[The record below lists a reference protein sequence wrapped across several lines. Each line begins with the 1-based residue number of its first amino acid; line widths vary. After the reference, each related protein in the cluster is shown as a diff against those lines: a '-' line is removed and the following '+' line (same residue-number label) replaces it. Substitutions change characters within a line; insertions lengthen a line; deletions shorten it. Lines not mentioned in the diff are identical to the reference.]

1 MRIDVYPKFSKLID
15 SRVSGRT
22 VIVIDVLRSSTSIIW
37 AVKNGAG
44 KIIPATDAGEAATI
58 LSKLD
63 SPDVVLAGEIGGVK
77 HPDFHIGN
85 SPSEFSP
92 EVVANKTIVIST
104 SNGTKVINGAKGAK
118 SVLIGG
124 MINMSAVA
132 KRVAKSNDDVLI
144 ICAGTDDEI
153 SADDLCAAGAIIDA
167 IHKTYDGKIE
177 QSDMAFV
184 CQSLYKS
191 WDKGNLDL
199 SKTTHWS
206 RLVELGFQDDIK
218 FCFSKDVTDVVPE
231 YINGVIE

>member
-1 MRIDVYPKFSKLID
+1 MTAGFRADCNSYRCAALIYQHY
-15 SRVSGRT
+15 
-22 VIVIDVLRSSTSIIW
+22 W

-153 SADDLCAAGAIIDA
+153 SADDLARRRYYRRY
-167 IHKTYDGKIE
+167 T
-177 QSDMAFV
+177 
-184 CQSLYKS
+184 
-191 WDKGNLDL
+191 
-199 SKTTHWS
+199 
-206 RLVELGFQDDIK
+206 
-218 FCFSKDVTDVVPE
+218 
-231 YINGVIE
+231 

>member
-1 MRIDVYPKFSKLID
+1 MRLDVYPKFSKLID

-22 VIVIDVLRSSTSIIW
+22 VIVVDVLRSTTSIIW

-58 LSKLD
+58 FSRLD
-63 SPDVVLAGEIGGVK
+63 SPDVVLAGEVGGVK

-85 SPSEFSP
+85 SPFEFTP
-92 EVVANKTIVIST
+92 EVVENKTIIIST

-118 SVLIGG
+118 SVLVGA
-124 MINMSAVA
+124 MINMTAVA
-132 KRVAKSNDDVLI
+132 KRAAKCSDDILI

-167 IHKTYDGKIE
+167 LHKNYDGGIE

-184 CQSLYKS
+184 CQNLYKN
-191 WDKGNLDL
+191 WENGNIDL
-199 SKTTHWS
+199 SKTKHWS
-206 RLVELGFQDDIK
+206 CLVELGYQNDIK

-231 YINGVIE
+231 YNNGVIE